1 MQLRAMAIA
10 RWVLPVPVPP
20 TSTALRCWARNVP
33 PARSRTR
40 VSLIGVPSNWKPSR
54 SLASGNL
61 AVFDRARLL
70 LVDLSGEQVG
80 DDALRLVLAFHRGG
94 HDLVEGG
101 LHAVEL
107 KLVHEVEE
115 LGSFH
120 QMVLRRLS

>member
-1 MQLRAMAIA
+1 LRAVELEAVKILGE
-10 RWVLPVPVPP
+10 RQLGDRE
-20 TSTALRCWARNVP
+20 L
-33 PARSRTR
+33 
-40 VSLIGVPSNWKPSR
+40 
-54 SLASGNL
+54 
-61 AVFDRARLL
+61 VFDRARLL